1 MDSPLPR
8 SFSPLFIPYGPTVA
22 NPNKQQPERKHP
34 AYPKRIRPYSPT
46 TVGLPTD
53 LSYLGDDERDP
64 AVDKNPLQ
72 GRKIARPTRALKS
85 RIGKTARRESLQKP
99 ERTGYFSPES
109 QQEITG
115 WTNCFPQ
122 VQQNVESPP
131 YFLSTP
137 IPQDGLPT
145 PPYPMGDLQI
155 GNPGEWRLY
164 QASNGSIWDP
174 KSVDLQ
180 SHPTPPRTPSIVRN
194 LSGNESDDGHA
205 ADSETMDGDLS
216 GSLHRVSEHIRLL
229 RKTRADSRKQVN
241 RLRAQTRS
249 VNERLRLVTAEN
261 AQLYRDAAYERDQRM
276 FFERV
281 MHKLNYMVEQARED
295 IANALR
301 EIGSLED
308 EVARLKK
315 RPCEFGDEEDRSTKR
330 GRAF

>member
-1 MDSPLPR
+1 MPR
-8 SFSPLFIPYGPTVA
+8 SFSPLFIPYGPTIA
-22 NPNKQQPERKHP
+22 NPNKHQPERKYP

-53 LSYLGDDERDP
+53 LSYMGDDERDP
-64 AVDKNPLQ
+64 AVNNSPVQ

-85 RIGKTARRESLQKP
+85 KISKAARRESSQKP
-99 ERTGYFSPES
+99 ERTGYFSPEA

-115 WTNCFPQ
+115 WTNSFPQ

-131 YFLSTP
+131 YFLSTS
-137 IPQDGLPT
+137 ITQDGLPT
-145 PPYPMGDLQI
+145 PPYSIGDLQI
-155 GNPGEWRLY
+155 DTSGDWCPY

-180 SHPTPPRTPSIVRN
+180 SHPTPPRTPSIVID
-194 LSGNESDDGHA
+194 LSGDESDDGHA
-205 ADSETMDGDLS
+205 ADNETMDGDLS
-216 GSLHRVSEHIRLL
+216 ESLHRVNEHIRLL

-241 RLRAQTRS
+241 RLRARNRS

-261 AQLYRDAAYERDQRM
+261 AQLYRDAAYDRDQRL

-281 MHKLNYMVEQARED
+281 VHNLNSMVEQGQDD
-295 IANALR
+295 IAGAMR
-301 EIGSLED
+301 EIGALED

-315 RPCEFGDEEDRSTKR
+315 RPCESGDEEERSTKR
-330 GRAF
+330 GRVF